1 MSESRFAEA
10 WWDATAGI
18 FGIILDSLP
27 DAKQA
32 EINDRLQVLARAQ
45 ELRGNKTASYFAR
58 AVSGESP
65 PAVEPPQPPTTLGI
79 GVPLRLIVDNTPIKK
94 VS

>member
-1 MSESRFAEA
+1 M
-10 WWDATAGI
+10 GVL
-18 FGIILDSLP
+18 GVILDALP
-27 DAKQA
+27 DNKQA

-58 AVSGESP
+58 AVSGEPP

-79 GVPLRLIVDNTPIKK
+79 GVPLRLIVSNNNPIKK